1 MAGRHPIFACPLIAI
16 LVCILSP
23 LTMSAAARQAS
34 TKIVSF
40 PQQSQATSPDA
51 RYIVI
56 GEHNSEPFHTAI
68 LEDRVLKTR
77 RKLFNYDRHI
87 DLLWSPDSRSFA
99 VTDYEESDY
108 SRCSIVFTDQTVPTI
123 QVWDRVVKTVSE
135 RERKSLFEN
144 DHVYIAAVQW
154 ISVGALKLKVWGYGK
169 VNASGFTRFYRYDK
183 DGTVERLKN

>member
-1 MAGRHPIFACPLIAI
+1 
-16 LVCILSP
+16 
-23 LTMSAAARQAS
+23 
-34 TKIVSF
+34 
-40 PQQSQATSPDA
+40 
-51 RYIVI
+51 
-56 GEHNSEPFHTAI
+56 
-68 LEDRVLKTR
+68 
-77 RKLFNYDRHI
+77 
-87 DLLWSPDSRSFA
+87 

-135 RERKSLFEN
+135 RERKSLLEN

-169 VNASGFTRFYRYDK
+169 VNPSGFARFYRYDK